1 MFFLLAFSSL
11 MLSALTSTTGF
22 FTSTRFA
29 LLMFSSARY
38 WSSYSS
44 VASELGMSRCTEP
57 AAGVPC
63 EDGAKGFS
71 KMGEALE
78 KLTSDESSSP

>member
-1 MFFLLAFSSL
+1 MNLFTLMFLSSRFALSMFLV
-11 MLSALTSTTGF
+11 

-57 AAGVPC
+57 AAGVPW
-63 EDGAKGFS
+63 EDGAKG
-71 KMGEALE
+71 EALAGE
-78 KLTSDESSSP
+78 ELEIEISDDSSP